1 VKERLSGLRCSQCG
15 TGESLTLDVVRGA
28 VSCGECG
35 ATGHV
40 ASETETVSRWERP
53 WPVDA
58 VGTRRASEAKSA
70 GDGRGHETEREE
82 RAQR

>member
-1 VKERLSGLRCSQCG
+1 MKERLSGLRCAECG

-35 ATGHV
+35 ATAHV
-40 ASETETVSRWERP
+40 ASETETVSQRERP

-58 VGTRRASEAKSA
+58 VGTRQGEQSESA

-82 RAQR
+82 RA